1 MDLTRR
7 QHSIKNEYPP
17 AEDWNLGA
25 QYGFSVLGA
34 KAQSSVPALIEIANQ
49 NISSAS
55 QYCAI
60 EALGYIGPPAKDAI
74 PSLLGWAT
82 NADWQ
87 VRCHALLALGRIRTE
102 PDRVLP
108 VLINALH
115 DPSYVVHPDAVRALL
130 EFGPNAKLAV
140 PALVEFLNA
149 DDHSTDRLLVTNAL
163 KAIDPE
169 AATRA
174 GVK

>member
-1 MDLTRR
+1 
-7 QHSIKNEYPP
+7 
-17 AEDWNLGA
+17 
-25 QYGFSVLGA
+25 
-34 KAQSSVPALIEIANQ
+34 
-49 NISSAS
+49 
-55 QYCAI
+55 
-60 EALGYIGPPAKDAI
+60 
-74 PSLLGWAT
+74 
-82 NADWQ
+82 
-87 VRCHALLALGRIRTE
+87 
-102 PDRVLP
+102 
-108 VLINALH
+108 
-115 DPSYVVHPDAVRALL
+115 VVHPDAVRALL